1 MPGVA
6 DAGAVDAAPVG
17 AAGVVEDAE
26 PIFIYIV
33 CVLYILMIL

>member
-1 MPGVA
+1 VPGVA

-17 AAGVVEDAE
+17 AAGVEDAE